1 MAKPIILLAD
11 NDQDFLETRREFL
24 ESEGLHVKS
33 ASSVAEAKSILAE
46 GRVDL
51 AVIDLRLDNND
62 DKRDMSGL
70 NLAQQVAPSI
80 PKIIVSQFTNPEVVR
95 NALLPQLDGFAP
107 AVDFI
112 DKGAGLEPLL
122 TAIRRALARS
132 DSHLL
137 QVSDRMAL
145 RIDWDYK
152 EAQQQARWYSRFSL
166 GFAVAGFIMILI
178 AVYLAMTSSLAVGIL
193 TTVVGLI
200 TQAISALFFSRADAA
215 NKRMDHYHKELLQI
229 RQLELL
235 LAACE
240 ELPTGQT
247 QENSQ
252 LAVIQ
257 AAMTNWFGG
266 PPRLTNAN
274 TPTVR
279 E

>member
-11 NDQDFLETRREFL
+11 NDTEFLETRREFL
-24 ESEGLHVKS
+24 EDEGLDVKS
-33 ASSVAEAKSILAE
+33 ASNLAEAKTILDQ

-51 AVIDLRLDNND
+51 AVIDLRLDNNED
-62 DKRDMSGL
+62 ERDMSGL
-70 NLAQQVAPSI
+70 DLARQVAPSI

-95 NALLPQLDGFAP
+95 NALVPQLDGFAP

-112 DKGAGLEPLL
+112 NKADGLEPLL

-132 DSHLL
+132 DSRLL

-166 GFAVAGFIMILI
+166 GFTVAGFIMILI

-193 TTVVGLI
+193 TTVVGVI
-200 TQAISALFFSRADAA
+200 TQAISALFFRRVDAA
-215 NKRMDHYHKELLQI
+215 NKRMDHYHQELLQI
-229 RQLELL
+229 RQVELL

-240 ELPTGQT
+240 ELPTGEI

-252 LAVIQ
+252 EAVIQ
-257 AAMTNWFGG
+257 AAMTSWFGASA
-266 PPRLTNAN
+266 RLTDPN
-274 TPTVR
+274 TPIAR